1 LNYWSKFIPN
11 LAELKFP
18 LNQILHSGI
27 FSWTQEADD
36 AWENIKAMIAL
47 DIKLTIPNKG
57 EQLLITTD
65 ASKVACSCI
74 LWVCRGNYL
83 KVVGCYSKLFSH
95 ADSLKNIHFKE
106 TYALV
111 QALQALS
118 AQHNPNCGCIH

>member
-1 LNYWSKFIPN
+1 

-18 LNQILHSGI
+18 LNQILSSGI

-47 DIKLTIPNKG
+47 DIKLTIPNRD

-74 LWVCRGNYL
+74 L
-83 KVVGCYSKLFSH
+83 
-95 ADSLKNIHFKE
+95 
-106 TYALV
+106 
-111 QALQALS
+111 
-118 AQHNPNCGCIH
+118 